1 MSHPLEV
8 DSEIELL
15 RLRLTML
22 EEKKQFEQKKR
33 ENPLNKLKD
42 ILDITKTQ
50 LETPTNVHTHSY
62 TIRGDTQVKRGTPLT
77 VLAYERDKLEMLEL
91 IHMLFDK
98 IQKRLDALERFIC

>member
-33 ENPLNKLKD
+33 ENPLNKVKD
-42 ILDITKTQ
+42 ILDITKTG
-50 LETPTNVHTHSY
+50 LESQTNTGSW
-62 TIRGDTQVKRGTPLT
+62 TIRGDTQVRRGTPLT

>member
-42 ILDITKTQ
+42 MLDITKTQ
-50 LETPTNVHTHSY
+50 LETPTNTGSY
-62 TIRGDTQVKRGTPLT
+62 TIRGDTQVRRGTPLT
-77 VLAYERDKLEMLEL
+77 VISYERDKLEMLEL
-91 IHMLFDK
+91 IHMSFDK